1 MIIEF
6 KFPNFEN
13 NGSIPSNNKH
23 LVVGFI
29 HHCLGENNP
38 YHDRFSDYC
47 VSEIYDGKMYI
58 VPKIDINSKT
68 LTFSEYPVFYVS
80 SENEE
85 FINKLVGG
93 AILNMSVLFGST
105 AVMGGYNDFSVK
117 SPFVDTI
124 ELKCVLLKDKQDEII
139 TVNSDPE
146 RWLSVMESKCRA
158 KLKYEGIEDPYFK
171 LEYKY
176 RGNDRNCYYKSRK
189 YRCSVVRLKVYGNI
203 KTRKTLYN
211 MGFGNSTG
219 CGFGFVN
226 LYTV

>member
-1 MIIEF
+1 MIVKFEF
-6 KFPNFEN
+6 KDYKN

-29 HHCLGENNP
+29 HHCLGKNNP
-38 YHDRFSDYC
+38 YHNRFSDYC
-47 VSEIYDGKMYI
+47 VSEVYDGKMNKY
-58 VPKIDINSKT
+58 PKIDKDSKT
-68 LTFSEYPVFYVS
+68 LTFSEYPVVYVS
-80 SENEE
+80 SENEK
-85 FINKLVGG
+85 FIAKLVGG
-93 AILNMSVLFGST
+93 AILNMSVLFGSV
-105 AVMGGYNDFSVK
+105 ASIGYDDFFVK

-139 TVNSDPE
+139 TVNSDPK
-146 RWLSVMESKCRA
+146 RWLLLMESKCIA

-176 RGNDRNCYYKSRK
+176 KGNDRNCYYKSRK